1 MDLDPARQRLL
12 KLIADSGDDLAN
24 LSLKVINKNHAY
36 LQQYLKRGTPRN
48 LPEDVREALGRH
60 FDVDPDTFRPDNSN
74 SALNRRSVQELVRI
88 GGNDFA
94 LLPVYDL
101 RLSAGPGAWQ
111 AEADNEPLF
120 YEPYRFQ
127 WLRSITAAPP
137 EMLIVARVE
146 GDSME
151 STLHNGDQVLI
162 DRSRTRA
169 SRDGIY
175 GLRREDDLQ
184 VKRIAVDPRS
194 GLLTIISDNP
204 QYPRWDGVNPETVN
218 IIGRVIWLGRQV

>member
-1 MDLDPARQRLL
+1 MELDAARQRLL
-12 KLIADSGDDLAN
+12 KLIADCDGDLATI
-24 LSLKVINKNHAY
+24 SRAIGKNHAY
-36 LQQYLKRGTPRN
+36 LHQFFNRGTPRV
-48 LPEDVREALGRH
+48 LPEDVREALGLH
-60 FDVDPDTFRPDNSN
+60 FDVDPDAFRPDS
-74 SALNRRSVQELVRI
+74 SNRRHSTKELIKI

-111 AEADNEPLF
+111 GDIENEPLF

-127 WLRSITAAPP
+127 WLRSISAAPP

-151 STLHNGDQVLI
+151 ATLHNGDQVLI
-162 DRSRTRA
+162 DRTRKRA

-175 GLRREDDLQ
+175 GLRRDDDLQ

-194 GLLTIISDNP
+194 GMLTIISDNP
-204 QYPRWDGVNPETVN
+204 QYPRWDGVNPETID